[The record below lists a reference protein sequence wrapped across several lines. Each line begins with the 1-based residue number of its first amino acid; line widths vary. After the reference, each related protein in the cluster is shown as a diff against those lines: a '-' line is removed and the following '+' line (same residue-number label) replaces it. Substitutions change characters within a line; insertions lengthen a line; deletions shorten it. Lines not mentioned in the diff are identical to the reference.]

1 MRFKRISTDTIR
13 CIVSEEELEANGLQV
28 DDFLA
33 NDGKTEDFLRKMVA
47 LAEQEVGFKV
57 QGGPMTIQV
66 NVLADNQLCLTLSEK
81 QGGNLMELLEGL
93 RSAMGNLSEV
103 VSAKTKEKL
112 ENSPLFQPVRQ
123 SDQEKKEDEVPIS
136 YGDFLLK
143 FESLRNL
150 QLFCAGIE
158 LEIEENMN
166 FSSSMYRLEEEDSYY
181 LAIYR
186 GKNMDDRQL
195 CKVLSASIE
204 FIQAIR
210 LESFQLAYVK
220 EHGRCVI
227 ADHAISQMQSLY
239 CH

>member
-103 VSAKTKEKL
+103 VNAKAKEKL
-112 ENSPLFQPVRQ
+112 EKSPLFQTVSQ
-123 SDQEKKEDEVPIS
+123 SGDEEKDGGVQLERD
-136 YGDFLLK
+136 DFLLK
-143 FESLRNL
+143 FGSLKNM

-158 LEIEENMN
+158 LGIEVKLN
-166 FSSSMYRLEEEDSYY
+166 FNSSMYLLEEEESYY
-181 LAIYR
+181 FAIRR
-186 GKNMDDRQL
+186 GENMDDRQL
-195 CKVLSASIE
+195 CQVLSASIE
-204 FIQAIR
+204 FIEEIR

-239 CH
+239 SH